1 MTRHIKMKYI
11 NTNGNQKTEIYAYL
25 SRRSLMRL
33 IGWSTFGLG
42 LGISACDLS
51 NADSAP
57 TTKIKKESKM
67 KSTQSNPTIET
78 RIPPIDA
85 AAPAETS
92 TATFA
97 LG

>member
-1 MTRHIKMKYI
+1 MKCI
-11 NTNGNQKTEIYAYL
+11 NSNVDQEAEIYTYL
-25 SRRSLMRL
+25 SRRSLMKL
-33 IGWSTFGLG
+33 ICLSVFGMG
-42 LGISACDLS
+42 LGISACDHS

-57 TTKIKKESKM
+57 TAEIKKESKM
-67 KSTQSNPTIET
+67 ESTQSNATSET

-92 TATFA
+92 SAAFA

>member
-1 MTRHIKMKYI
+1 MKCI
-11 NTNGNQKTEIYAYL
+11 HTNGNQKTEIYTYL
-25 SRRSLMRL
+25 SRRSLMKL
-33 IGWSTFGLG
+33 IGVSIFGMG

-51 NADSAP
+51 NADSEP
-57 TTKIKKESKM
+57 TAKIKRKSKM
-67 KSTQSNPTIET
+67 KSTQSNAAIET

-97 LG
+97 LS

>member
-1 MTRHIKMKYI
+1 MKPI
-11 NTNGNQKTEIYAYL
+11 HANGHPETEIYTYL
-25 SRRSLMRL
+25 SRRSLIKMVGL
-33 IGWSTFGLG
+33 STISMGLWV
-42 LGISACDLS
+42 SACDQS

-57 TTKIKKESKM
+57 AVENKKENKMESTTSIPNSK
-67 KSTQSNPTIET
+67 T

-85 AAPAETS
+85 ALPTKTS

>member
-1 MTRHIKMKYI
+1 MKPI
-11 NTNGNQKTEIYAYL
+11 HANGHQETEIYTYL
-25 SRRSLMRL
+25 SRRSLLKL
-33 IGWSTFGLG
+33 IGLSTFGMG

-51 NADSAP
+51 NANSAP
-57 TTKIKKESKM
+57 AAEIQKESKM
-67 KSTQSNPTIET
+67 KSTQSNATIET

>member
-1 MTRHIKMKYI
+1 MKPI
-11 NTNGNQKTEIYAYL
+11 HANGHQMTEIYTYL
-25 SRRSLMRL
+25 SRRSLMKL
-33 IGWSTFGLG
+33 IGLSTFGMG
-42 LGISACDLS
+42 LGISACNLS

-57 TTKIKKESKM
+57 TAKIKKENKM
-67 KSTQSNPTIET
+67 KSTQSDATIET

>member
-1 MTRHIKMKYI
+1 MKCIYA
-11 NTNGNQKTEIYAYL
+11 NGDQETEIYTYL
-25 SRRSLMRL
+25 SRRNLVKL
-33 IGWSTFGLG
+33 IGLSTFGMG
-42 LGISACDLS
+42 LWISACDHS

-57 TTKIKKESKM
+57 RAEIKKEHKM
-67 KSTQSNPTIET
+67 ESTQSNVTIKT
-78 RIPPIDA
+78 RISPIDA

>member
-1 MTRHIKMKYI
+1 MKPI
-11 NTNGNQKTEIYAYL
+11 HANGNQKTELYTYL
-25 SRRSLMRL
+25 SRRSLMKL
-33 IGWSTFGLG
+33 IGLSTFGMG

-57 TTKIKKESKM
+57 TSKIKRESKM
-67 KSTQSNPTIET
+67 KTTQSDATIET

>member
-1 MTRHIKMKYI
+1 MK
-11 NTNGNQKTEIYAYL
+11 
-25 SRRSLMRL
+25 L
-33 IGWSTFGLG
+33 IGLSAFGMG
-42 LGISACDLS
+42 IWISACDHS
-51 NADSAP
+51 STDSAP
-57 TTKIKKESKM
+57 TMEM
-67 KSTQSNPTIET
+67 KRENEMQSTISNAAIQT

>member
-1 MTRHIKMKYI
+1 MKYI
-11 NTNGNQKTEIYAYL
+11 NANGDQKTEIYTYL
-25 SRRSLMRL
+25 SRRSLMKL

-57 TTKIKKESKM
+57 TAKIKKGSKM
-67 KSTQSNPTIET
+67 ESTKSNATIKT
-78 RIPPIDA
+78 RIPTIDA

-92 TATFA
+92 MATFA

>member
-1 MTRHIKMKYI
+1 MKPI
-11 NTNGNQKTEIYAYL
+11 HANGHQETEIYTYL
-25 SRRSLMRL
+25 SRRSLIKMVGL
-33 IGWSTFGLG
+33 STFGMG
-42 LGISACDLS
+42 LWISACDQS

-57 TTKIKKESKM
+57 TVENKKENKM
-67 KSTQSNPTIET
+67 ESTTSNPNSKT

-85 AAPAETS
+85 ASPAKTS

>member
-1 MTRHIKMKYI
+1 MQPIHA
-11 NTNGNQKTEIYAYL
+11 NGHQETEIYTYL
-25 SRRSLMRL
+25 SRRSLMKL
-33 IGWSTFGLG
+33 IGVSIFGMG

-57 TTKIKKESKM
+57 TAKIKRESKM
-67 KSTQSNPTIET
+67 KSTQSNATIET

-92 TATFA
+92 TAIFA

>member
-1 MTRHIKMKYI
+1 MNCIYTK
-11 NTNGNQKTEIYAYL
+11 GNQKTEIYTYL
-25 SRRSLMRL
+25 SRRSLMKL
-33 IGWSTFGLG
+33 IGLSTFGMG
-42 LGISACDLS
+42 LWISACDHS
-51 NADSAP
+51 NADFAP
-57 TTKIKKESKM
+57 RAEIKKGSNMEST
-67 KSTQSNPTIET
+67 KSNVTIKT

>member
-1 MTRHIKMKYI
+1 MKCI
-11 NTNGNQKTEIYAYL
+11 NANGNQETEIYTYL
-25 SRRSLMRL
+25 SRRSLMKL
-33 IGWSTFGLG
+33 IGLSTFGMG
-42 LGISACDLS
+42 IWISACDHS
-51 NADSAP
+51 STDSAP
-57 TTKIKKESKM
+57 TMEM
-67 KSTQSNPTIET
+67 KREDEMQSTLSNAAIQT

>member
-1 MTRHIKMKYI
+1 MKCI
-11 NTNGNQKTEIYAYL
+11 HTNGNQKTEIHTYL
-25 SRRSLMRL
+25 SRRSLIKQ
-33 IGWSTFGLG
+33 IGLSTFGMG

-57 TTKIKKESKM
+57 TAEINKDSEM
-67 KSTQSNPTIET
+67 EPAQSNATIET

>member
-1 MTRHIKMKYI
+1 MKCI
-11 NTNGNQKTEIYAYL
+11 NANGHQETETDTYL
-25 SRRSLMRL
+25 SRRSLMKL
-33 IGWSTFGLG
+33 IGLSILG
-42 LGISACDLS
+42 LWISACDYS

-57 TTKIKKESKM
+57 TAEIKEKSKM
-67 KSTQSNPTIET
+67 ESTKSNATIKA
-78 RIPPIDA
+78 RIPTIDA